1 MKKITLLATLLI
13 VTMVSAQTEK
23 PKDSTQTKFEELQQN
38 SAEKIISGNIKKGV
52 TVGGYGE
59 ITYTQPE
66 TGNGELDVQ
75 RLVLL
80 FGYKFNEKVQFITEV
95 EFEHVKEVYVE
106 QAFLQYSVNEKIS
119 ARGGLMLVPM
129 GLINEYHEPT
139 TFNSVERPSVDKSI
153 VPTTWRE
160 IGIGVTGR
168 FDNISL
174 KYQAYLFNGFAS
186 VSSSGK
192 HLGGKNGLRNG
203 RQKGAESNFV
213 YPNFSAKVD
222 YYGVQGLRLGLAGY
236 FGRTQPEEEDKDL
249 NGADV
254 GIAMVG
260 LDARYRLGRFAA
272 RGELISISIADSEAY
287 NDLYH
292 VADPENNLGSQMY
305 GWNLEA
311 SFDLLKLE
319 RKQQLWAFARYESYD
334 TNSEMEGDV
343 ARNLSYER
351 DEWTFGLSYLVA
363 HGAVVKA
370 DYQIKNNA
378 VAGIEPDNQFN
389 VGIGVSF

>member
-1 MKKITLLATLLI
+1 MKKLTLLAALLI
-13 VTMVSAQTEK
+13 VAIVSAQTEK
-23 PKDSTQTKFEELQQN
+23 PKDSTQTKFGGLQQN
-38 SAEKIISGNIKKGV
+38 SAERILSGNINTGV

-59 ITYTQPE
+59 IVYNQPE
-66 TGNGELDVQ
+66 NSNGKLDVK

-80 FGYKFNEKVQFITEV
+80 FGYKFNDKVQFITEV

-106 QAFLQYSVNEKIS
+106 QAFLQYSINDKIS

-139 TFNSVERPSVDKSI
+139 TFNSVERPSIDKSI

-160 IGIGVTGR
+160 IGAGIYGR

-174 KYQAYLFNGFAS
+174 KYQAYVFNGFAS

-222 YYGVQGLRLGLAGY
+222 YYGISGLRLGLAGY
-236 FGRTQPEEEDKDL
+236 FGRTQPEETDKDL
-249 NGADV
+249 EGADV
-254 GIAMVG
+254 GLAMVG

-272 RGELISISIADSEAY
+272 RGEFISTSIADSKDY
-287 NDLYH
+287 NNLYGS
-292 VADPENNLGSQMY
+292 DLGSQMY
-305 GWNLEA
+305 GWNLET
-311 SFDLLKLE
+311 SFNLLPSAK
-319 RKQQLWAFARYESYD
+319 KQELWAFTRYENYD
-334 TNSEMEGDV
+334 TNAKMAGG
-343 ARNLSYER
+343 ATRNLSYDR

-363 HGAVVKA
+363 QGAVVKA

-378 VAGIEPDNQFN
+378 AAGVEPDNLFN
-389 VGIGVSF
+389 VGIGVTF